1 MTNEI
6 LNVINWIHQA
16 ANEGLERLE
25 LLKET
30 RLYKMATHQVLQ
42 GDTGDS
48 FKKGDRSGTDLFYRP

>member
-30 RLYKMATHQVLQ
+30 RLYKMATHQVLK
-42 GDTGDS
+42 GDKGDS
-48 FKKGDRSGTDLFYRP
+48 FRKGDRSGTDLFYGP